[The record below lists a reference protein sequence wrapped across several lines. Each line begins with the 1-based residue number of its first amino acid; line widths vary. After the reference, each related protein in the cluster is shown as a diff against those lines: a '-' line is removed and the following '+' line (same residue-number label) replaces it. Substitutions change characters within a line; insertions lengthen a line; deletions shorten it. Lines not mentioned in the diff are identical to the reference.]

1 MKAIVE
7 AFWVMAFVLLW
18 MVVLSV
24 AGLVEVGLVV
34 SDKVEHAMHR
44 TSSSA

>member
-1 MKAIVE
+1 MTAIVE

-18 MVVLSV
+18 IVVLPV
-24 AGLVEVGLVV
+24 AGVVEVGLVV
-34 SDKVEHAMHR
+34 SDKIDHTVHR